1 VSDLFKRLL
10 LLKRSQIFS
19 MVATEDLRRVAGSM
33 EEVQFFRGD
42 RIFEINDQGDHLYL
56 LVSGEVGI
64 TIDPKPGSKNFIA
77 SFGPGD
83 CFGEMN
89 LLDDLPRSATAH
101 VLEDAVVLTL
111 EKSRLRGLI
120 LSYPEISIGMLRAL
134 SMRLREANLRAPAAP
149 EEKVNNREK
158 EHAENS

>member
-1 VSDLFKRLL
+1 MPVSDLFKRLL
-10 LLKRSQIFS
+10 LLKHSQIFS
-19 MVATEDLRRVAGSM
+19 MVSTEDLRRVAGSLD
-33 EEVQFFRGD
+33 EVEFFKGD

-56 LVSGEVGI
+56 LVSGKVGI
-64 TIDPKPGSKNFIA
+64 SIDPKPGNRNFIA

-89 LLDDLPRSATAH
+89 LLDDLPRSATAL

-120 LSYPEISIGMLRAL
+120 LSYPEISIGMLRSL
-134 SMRLREANLRAPAAP
+134 SMRLREANRRAPAPA
-149 EEKVNNREK
+149 EETQK
-158 EHAENS
+158 

>member
-1 VSDLFKRLL
+1 MSDLFKRLL

-19 MVATEDLRRVAGSM
+19 MVPTEDLRRVAGSL
-33 EEVQFFRGD
+33 EEVQLFRGD

-56 LVSGEVGI
+56 MVSGKVGI
-64 TIDPKPGSKNFIA
+64 SIEPKPGSSNLIA

-120 LSYPEISIGMLRAL
+120 LSYPEISIGLLRSL

-149 EEKVNNREK
+149 EQTLENSEK
-158 EHAENS
+158 ERAENR